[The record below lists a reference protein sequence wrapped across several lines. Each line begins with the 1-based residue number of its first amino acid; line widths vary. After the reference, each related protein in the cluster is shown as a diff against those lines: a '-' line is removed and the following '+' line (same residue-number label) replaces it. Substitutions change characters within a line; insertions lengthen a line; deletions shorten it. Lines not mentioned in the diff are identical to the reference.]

1 MSRPHSAL
9 YTMSTMQYHSSGS
22 VRGSEKLRAMSLIK
36 GYDAETLHHQIWEEM
51 GADLVIPV

>member
-1 MSRPHSAL
+1 
-9 YTMSTMQYHSSGS
+9 MSTMQYHSSGS